1 MENRET
7 FKNRKNRESRK
18 KVCGGGGAGVGWS
31 RPVLGFMVQG
41 QAEQNKV

>member
-31 RPVLGFMVQG
+31 RQVLGFMVQG